1 MAIDRRTTRDRV
13 WSSALELAVA
23 RDSFM
28 TKELIEHTSLES
40 TQKATA
46 LRTLNSLEQEGWLER
61 ENRHCSTWM
70 PGWKIK
76 LLKGNEVEPK
86 DPVEEENKSEQRKFR
101 KIAQM

>member
-1 MAIDRRTTRDRV
+1 MTEDSMTTRDRV

-40 TQKATA
+40 KQKATT
-46 LRTLNSLEQEGWLER
+46 LRTLKSLEQEGWLER
-61 ENRHCSTWM
+61 ENRHCSTWR
-70 PGWKIK
+70 PGWKVK
-76 LLKGNEVEPK
+76 LLTGAEVETK
-86 DPVEEENKSEQRKFR
+86 DPVEQEDKSDQRNFR